1 MSGILEGKVA
11 IVTGA
16 GRGLGRAE
24 ALALAA
30 AGAQVVVND
39 LGCDVAGEGA
49 AAEVASGVVEEIH
62 ANGGTAMAEGSDVST
77 MAGAR
82 ALIAAALDSFGRL
95 DILVNNA
102 GNARPATIERMTEE
116 DWDQVIRVHLKGHFA
131 AIHHAAAVFCRQRS
145 GAIINTA
152 STSGLGHYGMANY
165 SAAKEGIVG
174 LTHTV
179 ARDLGHYNVRCNA
192 IRPVGNT
199 RMGIPAILETI
210 RISQDVLEIP
220 ASGSLWVGRD
230 GVLPLP
236 QRVGVFVAWLCS
248 DAAANVNG
256 RIFFVC
262 HDTVGLYRE
271 AELERSM
278 CRAGGWDIDS
288 LNEHSARNYLVGDLK
303 NPFLGKPLDRRG

>member
-1 MSGILEGKVA
+1 
-11 IVTGA
+11 
-16 GRGLGRAE
+16 
-24 ALALAA
+24 
-30 AGAQVVVND
+30 
-39 LGCDVAGEGA
+39 
-49 AAEVASGVVEEIH
+49 
-62 ANGGTAMAEGSDVST
+62 
-77 MAGAR
+77 
-82 ALIAAALDSFGRL
+82 
-95 DILVNNA
+95 
-102 GNARPATIERMTEE
+102 
-116 DWDQVIRVHLKGHFA
+116 
-131 AIHHAAAVFCRQRS
+131 
-145 GAIINTA
+145 
-152 STSGLGHYGMANY
+152 
-165 SAAKEGIVG
+165 
-174 LTHTV
+174 
-179 ARDLGHYNVRCNA
+179 
-192 IRPVGNT
+192 VGNT

-256 RIFFVC
+256 RMFFVC